1 MIPTDRYPPAP
12 EGFRDR
18 FIDPTTRGGWRGVE
32 RAYGARRE
40 VIQRWIAECGGPKQ
54 LAAARK
60 AAIKAMKDELAKIR
74 PGSRLRPR

>member
-1 MIPTDRYPPAP
+1 VIPIDRFPPLP

-40 VIQRWIAECGGPKQ
+40 VIMRWIAECGGPKQ
-54 LAAARK
+54 LAEARK
-60 AAIKAMKDELAKIR
+60 QAIA
-74 PGSRLRPR
+74 RLRAEQSNVKRKPRR